1 MITEAYLEP
10 SQIQDLADQIP
21 EITKAAA
28 GQDLKYHIRMEL
40 KGDEKTREE
49 VAKQINELLKSV
61 SDDLKL

>member
-1 MITEAYLEP
+1 
-10 SQIQDLADQIP
+10 
-21 EITKAAA
+21 
-28 GQDLKYHIRMEL
+28 MEL